1 MALTGERESALKAAI
16 ETGEHATT
24 CEIVRE
30 AVRDW
35 QLKRELRQHVLERL
49 RDAWER
55 GSGHRFS
62 R

>member
-35 QLKRELRQHVLERL
+35 QLKRELR
-49 RDAWER
+49 
-55 GSGHRFS
+55 
-62 R
+62 